1 MDNKIKWFKEFLEI
15 EPNSKIFFPLARLL
29 HEDGRTAEAIET
41 LKKGVEKHPDHLE
54 ARFFLVELLA
64 EGGQGDG
71 AARETDGLA
80 ATLAQYP
87 AFWQVWAERSAPK
100 SRDSALALSFLAS
113 TFRGR
118 SITWSQVIE
127 EGLRA
132 LFAREGVPCP
142 TPAAAGGEV
151 VGELHFEA
159 MPDIEYLEEAPEAA
173 GPDMAAEA
181 AAAYAAGSPEEAI
194 AQVLAEEPAL
204 PELPEDTDEFALE
217 PEPGPDEPA
226 PAAEPAAGEG
236 SAGNIRTRTM
246 ADLLAEQGDY
256 KGALAIYQELA
267 AAAAGD
273 EADELEGLAAT
284 MQSKLRRGAGAPT
297 RDKRPEPGPLPG
309 PLPGKE
315 KLLSTLDALAERLEA
330 RAQA

>member
-29 HEDGRTAEAIET
+29 HEDGRTAEAIDT

-64 EGGQGDG
+64 ERGQGDG
-71 AARETDGLA
+71 AAREADGLA
-80 ATLAQYP
+80 STLSQYP

-100 SRDSALALSFLAS
+100 SKDSALALSFLAS

-132 LFAREGVPCP
+132 LFASEGMASPLLAA
-142 TPAAAGGEV
+142 PAEV
-151 VGELHFEA
+151 VGEVHFEA
-159 MPDIEYLEEAPEAA
+159 PPDIEYLEEEEFPAVAP
-173 GPDMAAEA
+173 GLDVAAEA
-181 AAAYAAGSPEEAI
+181 AAAYAGSSPEESI
-194 AQVLAEEPAL
+194 AQVLAGEGPQIV
-204 PELPEDTDEFALE
+204 PEDTDEFALE
-217 PEPGPDEPA
+217 PEPA
-226 PAAEPAAGEG
+226 PGEAPVVEGVAEDAEGGE
-236 SAGNIRTRTM
+236 GNIRTRTM

-267 AAAAGD
+267 AAADGD

-284 MQSKLRRGAGAPT
+284 MQSKLRRGAGAPAP
-297 RDKRPEPGPLPG
+297 REKRPEPAPM
-309 PLPGKE
+309 PGKE
-315 KLLSTLDALAERLEA
+315 KLLSTLEALAERLEA

>member
-29 HEDGRTAEAIET
+29 HEDGRTPEAIAT

-71 AARETDGLA
+71 AAKEADGLA
-80 ATLAQYP
+80 STLSQYP
-87 AFWQVWAERSAPK
+87 AFWQVWAERSAPRSK
-100 SRDSALALSFLAS
+100 DSALALSFLAS

-127 EGLRA
+127 EGLKA
-132 LFAREGVPCP
+132 LFASEGIPCP
-142 TPAAAGGEV
+142 AVSAQPEVLGEV
-151 VGELHFEA
+151 HFEA
-159 MPDIEYLEEAPEAA
+159 PPDIEYMEEEEPVAP
-173 GPDMAAEA
+173 GVDMSAEA
-181 AAAYAAGSPEEAI
+181 AEVYGAGSAEDAI
-194 AQVLAEEPAL
+194 AQVLAEE
-204 PELPEDTDEFALE
+204 DEFALE
-217 PEPGPDEPA
+217 PEPGQPEP
-226 PAAEPAAGEG
+226 EPVDAGEEG
-236 SAGNIRTRTM
+236 EGNIRTRTM

-267 AAAAGD
+267 LMSDGD
-273 EADELEGLAAT
+273 EAAELAELAGA
-284 MQSKLRRGAGAPT
+284 MQAKMRRGGAAAPAK
-297 RDKRPEPGPLPG
+297 DKRPEPG

-315 KLLSTLDALAERLEA
+315 KLLSTLEALAERLEA

>member
-29 HEDGRTAEAIET
+29 HEDGRTPEAIAT

-71 AARETDGLA
+71 AAKEADGLA
-80 ATLAQYP
+80 STLSQYP
-87 AFWQVWAERSAPK
+87 AFWQVWAERSAPRSK
-100 SRDSALALSFLAS
+100 DSALALSFLAS

-127 EGLRA
+127 EGLKA
-132 LFAREGVPCP
+132 LFASEGIPCP
-142 TPAAAGGEV
+142 LGAAQPEV
-151 VGELHFEA
+151 VGEVHFEA
-159 MPDIEYLEEAPEAA
+159 PPDIEYMEEEEPVAPAA
-173 GPDMAAEA
+173 PGVDMSAEA
-181 AAAYAAGSPEEAI
+181 ADVYGAASAEDAI
-194 AQVLAEEPAL
+194 AQVLAEE
-204 PELPEDTDEFALE
+204 DEFALE
-217 PEPGPDEPA
+217 PEPEPGQ
-226 PAAEPAAGEG
+226 PEPLEAGEEG
-236 SAGNIRTRTM
+236 EGNIRTRTM

-273 EADELEGLAAT
+273 EAAELADLAAS
-284 MQSKLRRGAGAPT
+284 MQTKMRRGGAPT
-297 RDKRPEPGPLPG
+297 PAKDKRPEPG

-315 KLLSTLDALAERLEA
+315 KLLSTLEALAERLEA

>member
-29 HEDGRTAEAIET
+29 HEDGRSAEAIET

-64 EGGQGDG
+64 ERGQGDG
-71 AARETDGLA
+71 AAREADGLA
-80 ATLAQYP
+80 STLSQYP

-100 SRDSALALSFLAS
+100 SKDSALALSFLAS

-132 LFAREGVPCP
+132 LFASEGVASPLFE
-142 TPAAAGGEV
+142 AQAEV
-151 VGELHFEA
+151 VGEVHFEA
-159 MPDIEYLEEAPEAA
+159 PPDIEYLEEEEYPAAAP
-173 GPDMAAEA
+173 GLDMSAEV

-194 AQVLAEEPAL
+194 AQVLAEEAG
-204 PELPEDTDEFALE
+204 PESEEFALE
-217 PEPGPDEPA
+217 PEPGPGEEA
-226 PAAEPAAGEG
+226 GGENAEEGE
-236 SAGNIRTRTM
+236 GNIRTRTM

-267 AAAAGD
+267 AAASGD

-284 MQSKLRRGAGAPT
+284 MQSKLRRGAGAPA

-315 KLLSTLDALAERLEA
+315 KLLSTLEALAERLEA

>member
-29 HEDGRTAEAIET
+29 HEDGRTPEAIAT

-71 AARETDGLA
+71 AAKEADGLA
-80 ATLAQYP
+80 STLSQYP
-87 AFWQVWAERSAPK
+87 AFWQVWAERSAPRSK
-100 SRDSALALSFLAS
+100 DSALALSFLAS

-127 EGLRA
+127 EGLKA
-132 LFAREGVPCP
+132 LFASEGIPCP
-142 TPAAAGGEV
+142 AVTSQPELVGEV
-151 VGELHFEA
+151 HFEA
-159 MPDIEYLEEAPEAA
+159 PPDIEYMEEEEPVAPA
-173 GPDMAAEA
+173 GQGVDMSAEA
-181 AAAYAAGSPEEAI
+181 VEVYGTASPEDAI
-194 AQVLAEEPAL
+194 ALVLAEE
-204 PELPEDTDEFALE
+204 DEFALE
-217 PEPGPDEPA
+217 PEPEPGQ
-226 PAAEPAAGEG
+226 PEPEPEDAGEEG
-236 SAGNIRTRTM
+236 EGNIRTRTM

-267 AAAAGD
+267 AAASGD
-273 EADELEGLAAT
+273 EAAELEELASAVSAK
-284 MQSKLRRGAGAPT
+284 MRRGGASAPAK
-297 RDKRPEPGPLPG
+297 DKRSESGTLPG

-315 KLLSTLDALAERLEA
+315 KLLSTLEALAERLEA

>member
-29 HEDGRTAEAIET
+29 HEDGRTPEAIAT

-71 AARETDGLA
+71 AAKEADGLA
-80 ATLAQYP
+80 STLSQYP
-87 AFWQVWAERSAPK
+87 AFWQVWAERSAPRSK
-100 SRDSALALSFLAS
+100 DSALALSFLAS

-127 EGLRA
+127 EGLKA
-132 LFAREGVPCP
+132 LFASEGIPCP
-142 TPAAAGGEV
+142 AVSAQPEVLGEV
-151 VGELHFEA
+151 HFEA
-159 MPDIEYLEEAPEAA
+159 PPDIEYMEEEEPVAP
-173 GPDMAAEA
+173 GVDMSAEA
-181 AAAYAAGSPEEAI
+181 AEVYGAGSAEDAI
-194 AQVLAEEPAL
+194 AQVLAEE
-204 PELPEDTDEFALE
+204 DEFALE
-217 PEPGPDEPA
+217 PEPEPGQ
-226 PAAEPAAGEG
+226 PEPEPVDAGEEG
-236 SAGNIRTRTM
+236 EGNIRTRTM

-267 AAAAGD
+267 LMSDGD
-273 EADELEGLAAT
+273 EAAELAELAGA
-284 MQSKLRRGAGAPT
+284 MQAKMRRGGAAAPAK
-297 RDKRPEPGPLPG
+297 DKRPEPG

-315 KLLSTLDALAERLEA
+315 KLLSTLEALAERLEA